1 MIFEVQQRL
10 EGIKCPS
17 RAYGDCVEGDEL
29 AVTAAALAAAAA
41 AAEAEAQQRQGG
53 GRKA

>member
-1 MIFEVQQRL
+1 MIFDVQQQL
-10 EGIKCPS
+10 QGIKCPS

-41 AAEAEAQQRQGG
+41 EVEAQQRQGS